1 MGVAAGISF
10 GCYSADEVHALESIR
25 GRMETRRR
33 GEDLPRERRLVRAN
47 DHGVDGV
54 ESDCE
59 QHPEDGREEEAA
71 HDFDYGVDGEEAT
84 VGVLVGEAGISGLY
98 GWECWC
104 LHSSYLHRQV

>member
-1 MGVAAGISF
+1 
-10 GCYSADEVHALESIR
+10 
-25 GRMETRRR
+25 
-33 GEDLPRERRLVRAN
+33 VRAN

-71 HDFDYGVDGEEAT
+71 HDFDYWVNGEEAT

-98 GWECWC
+98 CWERWC
-104 LHSSYLHRQV
+104 LHGTYLHRQE